1 MLEARLSEAQL
12 LKKVLDSVKDLI
24 TDANFDC
31 NEDGIRLQ
39 AMDNSHVALTAIELR
54 AEGFSPY
61 RCDRPMSIG
70 VSLANLTKVVKTG
83 GNDDTLTIRKND
95 DGDSLSLMFEASK
108 SDRVL
113 EYELMLMD
121 IDSEHLGIPDTQYDA
136 VIRMSSSEFA
146 RICRDLGSLSE
157 SVAIDVSKEGVT
169 FAAQG
174 EIGNARLTLKQG
186 SATSSSSSSAVK
198 IDDDD
203 EENEEEDE
211 DEEVKPK
218 ARKRKRAGEGG
229 SSKSGGGGDGE
240 VPVSIDLQQN
250 VNLTFSLKYLNN
262 FAKAAPLSNAVA
274 LHLSG
279 EVPLLVEFS
288 FENGHVRFYLAPKL
302 ADDGDA

>member
-12 LKKVLDSVKDLI
+12 LKKVLDAVRDLI

-54 AEGFSPY
+54 AEGFQPY

-83 GNDDTLTIRKND
+83 GNDDTLTIRKDD
-95 DGDSLSLMFEASK
+95 DGDALNLMFEASK

-136 VIRMSSSEFA
+136 VIRMSSSEFS
-146 RICRDLGSLSE
+146 RIVRDLGSLSE

-186 SATSSSSSSAVK
+186 SATGSAVK
-198 IDDDD
+198 VDDD
-203 EENEEEDE
+203 EDE
-211 DEEVKPK
+211 DQDEDDEEEVKPK
-218 ARKRKRAGEGG
+218 ARKRKRGE
-229 SSKSGGGGDGE
+229 SSKSSGGGDGE

-274 LHLSG
+274 LHLSS

-302 ADDGDA
+302 AEDGDN

>member
-1 MLEARLSEAQL
+1 MP
-12 LKKVLDSVKDLI
+12 VKDLI

-54 AEGFSPY
+54 AEGFQPY

-83 GNDDTLTIRKND
+83 GNDDTLTIRKDD
-95 DGDSLSLMFEASK
+95 DGDTLNLLFEASK

-146 RICRDLGSLSE
+146 RIVRDLGSLSE
-157 SVAIDVSKEGVT
+157 SVSIDVSKEGVT

-186 SATSSSSSSAVK
+186 SATSSAFK
-198 IDDDD
+198 LDDD
-203 EENEEEDE
+203 EDEERDEEDE
-211 DEEVKPK
+211 EEEVKPK
-218 ARKRKRAGEGG
+218 GRKRKRAGEG
-229 SSKSGGGGDGE
+229 SSKGGSGGSDGE

-250 VNLTFSLKYLNN
+250 VNLTFSL
-262 FAKAAPLSNAVA
+262 
-274 LHLSG
+274 
-279 EVPLLVEFS
+279 
-288 FENGHVRFYLAPKL
+288 
-302 ADDGDA
+302 

>member
-31 NEDGIRLQ
+31 NDDGIRLQ

-54 AEGFSPY
+54 AEGFQPY

-83 GNDDTLTIRKND
+83 GNDDTLTIRKDD
-95 DGDSLSLMFEASK
+95 DGDALNLMFEASK

-136 VIRMSSSEFA
+136 VIRMSSSEFT
-146 RICRDLGSLSE
+146 RIVRDLGSLSE

-169 FAAQG
+169 FAANG

-186 SATSSSSSSAVK
+186 SAGGSALKVDD
-198 IDDDD
+198 DDDD
-203 EENEEEDE
+203 EDEKEEDDD

-218 ARKRKRAGEGG
+218 ARKRKRGEG
-229 SSKSGGGGDGE
+229 SSKSGGGGGDGD

-262 FAKAAPLSNAVA
+262 FAKAAPLSNSVA
-274 LHLSG
+274 LHLSS